1 MLINILPAL
10 LSVWFCHFIFWLAV
24 ILIKYITTFSRWW
37 GHVLWWKSCW
47 SAWASES
54 SFNYCVSCSRT
65 DSICSCD
72 IWKHKGDWKH
82 TQCCILSCSSV
93 TNAFYFGSWGA
104 VGVHTNALDLSL
116 QVPGDKIL
124 GLAKFFLGIGIPGNA
139 KDFFNQV
146 DSLASLE
153 SNK

>member
-1 MLINILPAL
+1 M
-10 LSVWFCHFIFWLAV
+10 
-24 ILIKYITTFSRWW
+24 
-37 GHVLWWKSCW
+37 
-47 SAWASES
+47 
-54 SFNYCVSCSRT
+54 
-65 DSICSCD
+65 
-72 IWKHKGDWKH
+72 
-82 TQCCILSCSSV
+82 
-93 TNAFYFGSWGA
+93 
-104 VGVHTNALDLSL
+104 HTNALDLSL